1 MTTTP
6 YYEYTQEQ
14 HDEIVMNLLKIQIN
28 LPINKAERECRIIDG
43 AVKDIYKILYAKS
56 EQKVYNPVTGKYYS
70 ICKRSSVNKNA
81 GNIKGMWGKKYKNI

>member
-28 LPINKAERECRIIDG
+28 LPLDKPKECRIIDG
-43 AVKDIYKILYAKS
+43 AVKDIYKILYTKS
-56 EQKVYNPVTGKYYS
+56 EQKVYNSVTKKYYD
-70 ICKRSSVNKNA
+70 IRKRSR
-81 GNIKGMWGKKYKNI
+81 

>member
-28 LPINKAERECRIIDG
+28 LPVDKADRECRIIDG
-43 AVKDIYKILYAKS
+43 AVKDIYKILYAKT
-56 EQKVYNPVTGKYYS
+56 EQKVYNSVTGKYYT
-70 ICKRSSVNKNA
+70 IHERSSKYDGEVKGLWKKNDE
-81 GNIKGMWGKKYKNI
+81 KSL